1 MERKEEAMTMSKYV
15 IECPACGR
23 FAEASTGFLGIGKTR
38 KINCSC
44 GNVINVATDKMVSRE
59 CPHCGNMVI
68 YDQSKS
74 NRTCPVCHEKINGEA
89 ALHNKVMFSCPSCS
103 CKLSADRNADKYVC
117 PLCET
122 EIDVQA
128 QVMKEKISDNGLAS
142 VIKFEGDHDTLIW
155 KHPIEDFNMGS
166 QLIVHES
173 QEAIFFRDGQALDL
187 FGAGRY
193 TLETDQFPIMEKL
206 YKLPSDSDQT
216 FHSEVYFINKAQ
228 HMAFKW
234 GTSEKVTLID
244 PTSQAPIAV
253 GARGLF
259 NFRVSNARKL
269 LLKLVGTTS
278 GMKRG
283 DLFGSD
289 GDQANG
295 YARNYFRAIVQL
307 GVSTKLAQII
317 TEQNIDILQI
327 DQQKMQLSDA
337 LKESLLSY
345 FDDYGMKITEFLVE
359 GIILPQPGEM
369 GYDVVQTLIRL
380 RQANLQKS
388 VIATETDIRL
398 TEMEAKKTVDI
409 QGQQNAAEVEKA
421 HQNVVAVKGETS
433 VMEAQWKGQ
442 QKITETQADVQAE
455 RIRMELE
462 MQKKAQT
469 AQIEAEEMRA
479 KGFNQKDVI
488 QGQVMTAF
496 AENQPQDGGMN
507 MSGMAGQAMQAG
519 VGFATMGAMAGMA
532 TNMMGTGV
540 QLGKDMTGA
549 MAGSMTGGADSGNN
563 IGGNSAVTGDSSDTG
578 AAPGGFEINDQRFS
592 ALAAL
597 GGRVQDT
604 PQENV
609 GWKCPEC
616 GQEGIT
622 SKFCP
627 ECGVKRPEPVQV
639 EIWKCPDCGTEGISS
654 KFCPECGAKKPEPV
668 QVETW
673 KCPNC
678 GTEGIT
684 SKFCPEC
691 GSRRSEEVGE

>member
-1 MERKEEAMTMSKYV
+1 
-15 IECPACGR
+15 
-23 FAEASTGFLGIGKTR
+23 
-38 KINCSC
+38 
-44 GNVINVATDKMVSRE
+44 
-59 CPHCGNMVI
+59 
-68 YDQSKS
+68 
-74 NRTCPVCHEKINGEA
+74 
-89 ALHNKVMFSCPSCS
+89 MFSCPSCS

-122 EIDVQA
+122 EIDVRA
-128 QVMKEKISDNGLAS
+128 QVMKEKLSDNGLAS
-142 VIKFEGDHDTLIW
+142 VIKFEGGQDTLIW

-278 GMKRG
+278 GIKRG
-283 DLFGSD
+283 DLLGSD
-289 GDQANG
+289 GNQANG

-337 LKESLLSY
+337 LKESMLSY
-345 FDDYGMKITEFLVE
+345 FDDYGMEITEFLVE

-388 VIATETDIRL
+388 VIATETDR
-398 TEMEAKKTVDI
+398 
-409 QGQQNAAEVEKA
+409 
-421 HQNVVAVKGETS
+421 
-433 VMEAQWKGQ
+433 W
-442 QKITETQADVQAE
+442 
-455 RIRMELE
+455 
-462 MQKKAQT
+462 
-469 AQIEAEEMRA
+469 
-479 KGFNQKDVI
+479 
-488 QGQVMTAF
+488 
-496 AENQPQDGGMN
+496 
-507 MSGMAGQAMQAG
+507 
-519 VGFATMGAMAGMA
+519 
-532 TNMMGTGV
+532 
-540 QLGKDMTGA
+540 
-549 MAGSMTGGADSGNN
+549 
-563 IGGNSAVTGDSSDTG
+563 
-578 AAPGGFEINDQRFS
+578 
-592 ALAAL
+592 
-597 GGRVQDT
+597 
-604 PQENV
+604 
-609 GWKCPEC
+609 
-616 GQEGIT
+616 
-622 SKFCP
+622 
-627 ECGVKRPEPVQV
+627 
-639 EIWKCPDCGTEGISS
+639 
-654 KFCPECGAKKPEPV
+654 
-668 QVETW
+668 
-673 KCPNC
+673 
-678 GTEGIT
+678 
-684 SKFCPEC
+684 
-691 GSRRSEEVGE
+691 